1 MAQSNTWRA
10 RRRRFIHRV
19 HARRAGRADITTRF
33 VTQPEP
39 RTIGQVARGQQL
51 IAGNFLFS
59 GHMVEG
65 PDRSIWDV
73 TSGSLLITNE
83 IQGCAWLDDLVA
95 VGTEDA
101 RLRAQT
107 WIFDWIDRFGDGN
120 DAGWTP
126 GVTGRRLIRWINH
139 AQFILR
145 GQDAAHEAR
154 FLQSLA
160 RQTLF
165 LSQRWRAAP
174 PSLHQ
179 LEAIAGMIYAGFTLH
194 GMQDHVAPAVAAL
207 ATACQT
213 RISADGGIATR
224 NPEELLET
232 LMLLNL
238 TRQVL
243 DASGQGMPGPILD
256 AIEQIAPTLRAVR
269 HADGDLARFHGG
281 GRGVD
286 GRLDEAL
293 AATGVKTLPT
303 PGLHMGYA
311 RVTGA
316 RTSLVVDAAAPPSGL
331 ASLHAHASTLA
342 FELTSGRRPLVVSCG
357 SGARFG
363 DDWRRASRATPS
375 HSTMMLD
382 GVSSSHLAPPDRS
395 MTRDDLLTV
404 LPGRVQCDIGDG
416 DGPRKLEMAHN
427 GYQPS
432 HGLTHARVLTL
443 SVDGR
448 TLTGEDHLIAL
459 TTDDKSVFDQAR
471 AETNGAALPY
481 SLRFHLHPDVAA
493 TVVGDGSAVSLTL
506 KSGEIW
512 LLQHDGTA
520 DLALSPSVY
529 LENGRLKPRTTQQVV
544 LSGRAMSYATRVRWS
559 LAKTQDTPTVVRDLG
574 QADPLDPSLT

>member
-1 MAQSNTWRA
+1 MAHSNTWRA

-19 HARRAGRADITTRF
+19 HARRAGRADITTSF

-39 RTIGQVARGQQL
+39 RTIGQIARGEQL

-73 TSGSLLITNE
+73 TSDNLLISSE

-95 VGTEDA
+95 VGTESA
-101 RLRAQT
+101 RIRAQR
-107 WIFDWIDRFGDGN
+107 WVFDWIDRFGDGN

-145 GQDAAHEAR
+145 GQDAAQEAR

-179 LEAIAGMIYAGFTLH
+179 FEAMAGMIYAGLTLD
-194 GMQDHVAPAVAAL
+194 GMQSHVEPAVAAL
-207 ATACQT
+207 AATCQT
-213 RISADGGIATR
+213 RISSDGGIATR

-238 TRQVL
+238 TWQVL
-243 DASGQGMPGPILD
+243 NTSGQGVPGPILD

-269 HADGDLARFHGG
+269 HADGTLARFHGG
-281 GRGVD
+281 GRGIE

-293 AATGVKTLPT
+293 AATGVKALPS

-311 RVTGA
+311 RLTGA
-316 RTSLVVDAAAPPSGL
+316 RTSLIVDAAAPPSGP
-331 ASLHAHASTLA
+331 ASLNANASTLA
-342 FELTSGRRPLVVSCG
+342 FELTSGRRPLIVSCG

-375 HSTMMLD
+375 HSTMMLN

-395 MTRDDLLTV
+395 MTSDELLTD
-404 LPGRVQCDIGDG
+404 LPSRVQCDFSNGDG
-416 DGPRKLEMAHN
+416 LHKLEMAHN

-432 HGLTHARVLTL
+432 HGLTHARVLSL

-448 TLTGEDHLIAL
+448 RLTGDDHLITL
-459 TTDDKSVFDQAR
+459 TDDDKAIFDQAR
-471 AETNGAALPY
+471 AETNGSALPY
-481 SLRFHLHPDVAA
+481 SVRFHLHPDVQTALA
-493 TVVGDGSAVSLTL
+493 DDGRTAILTL

-512 LLQHDGTA
+512 LLQHDGVA
-520 DLALSPSVY
+520 ELALSGSVY
-529 LENGRLKPRTTQQVV
+529 LENGRLKPRATQQVV

-574 QADPLDPSLT
+574 QVDPLDPSLA